1 MYENKDDFMDKQ
13 TIKKVAEVARLNL
26 SDEELS
32 EFGKDF
38 DGILEQ
44 FSKLHK
50 EKLGEFYA
58 EEKAAV
64 LRKDET
70 HLDSIIAEK
79 ILDNAPEKENNL
91 LKVPKGS
98 K

>member
-1 MYENKDDFMDKQ
+1 MDKD
-13 TIKKVAEVARLNL
+13 TIKKVSEVARLNL
-26 SDEELS
+26 TDEEIS
-32 EFGKDF
+32 DFGKDF

-44 FSKLHK
+44 FSELHK
-50 EKLGEFYA
+50 EKFGELKA
-58 EEKAAV
+58 EEKAVV

-70 HLDSIIAEK
+70 HLDGTIAEK

>member
-1 MYENKDDFMDKQ
+1 MDKD

-26 SDEELS
+26 TDQEISDFS
-32 EFGKDF
+32 RDF

-44 FSKLHK
+44 FSELHK
-50 EKLGEFYA
+50 EKLGEFGK
-58 EEKAAV
+58 EEKAVV

-70 HLDSIIAEK
+70 HLDGIIVER
-79 ILDNAPEKENNL
+79 ILDNAPGKENNL
-91 LKVPKGS
+91 YKVPKGS